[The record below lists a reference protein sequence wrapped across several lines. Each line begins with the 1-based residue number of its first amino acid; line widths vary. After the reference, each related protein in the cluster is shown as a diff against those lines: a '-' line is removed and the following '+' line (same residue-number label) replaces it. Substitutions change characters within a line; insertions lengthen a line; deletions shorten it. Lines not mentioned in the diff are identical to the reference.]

1 MPPEL
6 SSIRPYLILESTTMT
21 THNRTA
27 VSLRW
32 HAVLFIA
39 ASLLLCSAP
48 VFAQESVCK
57 SKGGQVNVVYPEL
70 ARRMKISG
78 IVRLQIQLT
87 ASGSVRDSEVLGGNP
102 VLASAAQQA
111 VKQARFEGPG
121 PCVAT
126 FEFKE

>member
-1 MPPEL
+1 
-6 SSIRPYLILESTTMT
+6 MT

-32 HAVLFIA
+32 HSFLFIA
-39 ASLLLCSAP
+39 ASLLLCSSS
-48 VFAQESVCK
+48 VFAQESLCK
-57 SKGGQVNVVYPEL
+57 SKGGQVKVVYPEL

-78 IVRLQIQLT
+78 VVRLQIQLT
-87 ASGSVRDSEVLGGNP
+87 ASGSVRDSKVLGGNP

-111 VKQARFEGPG
+111 VKQARFEGSES
-121 PCVAT
+121 CVAI